1 MATKAVTKI
10 GVISDTH
17 NHWDPK
23 IADIFKGV
31 DYILHAGDIGL
42 PWVILEL
49 EYIAPVTAV
58 LGNNDD
64 GSLSFKETE
73 IVQVGNRKFLVHH
86 IVEPQNLNDK
96 IKRKIVRDNPD
107 VVVFGHT
114 HKPFCENIG
123 NTLFL
128 NPGYAGKQRFKLQRT
143 VAVLHCDEQGMTAEF
158 HEL

>member
-1 MATKAVTKI
+1 MVTKAATKI

-17 NHWDPK
+17 NHWDQK

-64 GSLSFKETE
+64 GLSFKEME
-73 IVQVGNRKFLVHH
+73 IVQVGTRKFLVNH

-96 IKRKIVRDNPD
+96 IKRKIVRENPD

-128 NPGYAGKQRFKLQRT
+128 NPGYAGKQRFKLKRT

>member
-1 MATKAVTKI
+1 
-10 GVISDTH
+10 
-17 NHWDPK
+17 
-23 IADIFKGV
+23 
-31 DYILHAGDIGL
+31 
-42 PWVILEL
+42 
-49 EYIAPVTAV
+49 V

-64 GSLSFKETE
+64 GLSFKEME
-73 IVQVGNRKFLVHH
+73 IVQVGTRKFLVNH

-96 IKRKIVRDNPD
+96 IKRKIVRENPD

>member
-1 MATKAVTKI
+1 MVTKAATKI

-17 NHWDPK
+17 NHWDQK
-23 IADIFKGV
+23 IADIFKGA

-64 GSLSFKETE
+64 GLSFKEME
-73 IVQVGNRKFLVHH
+73 IVQVGTRKFLVNH

-96 IKRKIVRDNPD
+96 IKRKIVRENPD